1 MNYKIALHTDVGIRK
16 ETNQDSCCILEA
28 ATGKGKVL
36 MLTTDSMWRLRSKD
50 GDHRH
55 HRFWGQ
61 VMRWGA
67 GEKLRSGN
75 TYVRIGTDQ
84 LRYGAGETV
93 KVYARFLDEKH
104 NGIDDLD
111 PRILMRTASMGNR
124 SAAFFPVKK
133 PDSNGI
139 YECEITGCNEPGVY
153 TLSLDC
159 PKASA
164 MLGSKRFPSNLSTS
178 FVVVTT
184 KQPAEEVDITATR
197 SHVERIAAATGGQ
210 VMTPSEYVKLKADF
224 GGGSK
229 RIADRVE
236 FQLWSL
242 PPLFILIVLLLTV
255 EWVLRKRASLS

>member
-1 MNYKIALHTDVGIRK
+1 
-16 ETNQDSCCILEA
+16 
-28 ATGKGKVL
+28 
-36 MLTTDSMWRLRSKD
+36 
-50 GDHRH
+50 
-55 HRFWGQ
+55 
-61 VMRWGA
+61 
-67 GEKLRSGN
+67 
-75 TYVRIGTDQ
+75 
-84 LRYGAGETV
+84 
-93 KVYARFLDEKH
+93 
-104 NGIDDLD
+104 
-111 PRILMRTASMGNR
+111 MRTASMGNR

-139 YECEITGCNEPGVY
+139 YECEITGCVEPGEY

-197 SHVERIAAATGGQ
+197 DHVDRIAAATGGR
-210 VMTPSEYVKLKADF
+210 VMTPSEYEKLKADF